1 MNKVLFLLLFY
12 YVPVESLKF
21 NNVQSISVN
30 LYYNKSLCHN
40 KTTYLYDLVRIPVN
54 CNCFTGRKKCI
65 RKINQ
70 NIILDNNPDLLEYEQ
85 FLSFNKNNEKKCLPL
100 DNQTYFQYQ
109 YNLTN
114 QFCSKVRLIFS
125 IIYIIIIHTIAI
137 ILYFQYKQK
146 KEEKKRK
153 KEIMYQRLDEIAGIE
168 FDNFLEN

>member
-12 YVPVESLKF
+12 YVPVESSKF

-54 CNCFTGRKKCI
+54 CNCFIGRKKCI

-70 NIILDNNPDLLEYEQ
+70 NIILDNNPYLLEYEQ

-100 DNQTYFQYQ
+100 YNQSYYQYQ

-114 QFCSKVRLIFS
+114 QYCSKVRLIFS
-125 IIYIIIIHTIAI
+125 IIYIIIIHAIVI
-137 ILYFQYKQK
+137 ILYFHYKK
-146 KEEKKRK
+146 KREKKA
-153 KEIMYQRLDEIAGIE
+153 ILYQILDEIAGIE
-168 FDNFLEN
+168 FNNFLED

>member
-1 MNKVLFLLLFY
+1 MNKLLFLLLFY
-12 YVPVESLKF
+12 YVPVESSKF
-21 NNVQSISVN
+21 NNVQSISIN

-85 FLSFNKNNEKKCLPL
+85 FLSFTKNNEKKCLSL
-100 DNQTYFQYQ
+100 DNQSYYQYQ

-114 QFCSKVRLIFS
+114 QYCSKFRLIFS
-125 IIYIIIIHTIAI
+125 IIYIIIIHAVVI
-137 ILYFQYKQK
+137 ILYFHYKEKYK
-146 KEEKKRK
+146 KKK
-153 KEIMYQRLDEIAGIE
+153 ILYQRLDEIAGIE
-168 FDNFLEN
+168 FDNFLED